1 LAPITW
7 RASLARCTVQRALQK
22 AKTKFSLSLS
32 RTAWFQTL
40 NSTFNQNPRGQP
52 AAHQLKEKT
61 MKNTLLDILAALVVA
76 AALTVGALAYFDVL
90 TK

>member
-1 LAPITW
+1 M
-7 RASLARCTVQRALQK
+7 RSLPG
-22 AKTKFSLSLS
+22 SHD
-32 RTAWFQTL
+32 
-40 NSTFNQNPRGQP
+40 NQNPRGQP

-61 MKNTLLDILAALVVA
+61 MKDTLLDILAALVIA